1 MVVTVL
7 NLPKTQTL
15 GALQSPSAVSDA
27 DMGRGSGVS
36 GASVAPW
43 GLTGALRQPR
53 GQLSRVVR
61 SLSGGRGLWSS
72 LLAGGPVPWTALGR
86 STFW

>member
-1 MVVTVL
+1 MVITVL

-15 GALQSPSAVSDA
+15 GVLQSPSAVSDA

-36 GASVAPW
+36 GASMAPW
-43 GLTGALRQPR
+43 GLMGALCQPR
-53 GQLSRVVR
+53 GWLSRTVWL
-61 SLSGGRGLWSS
+61 LSGGRGLWSS
-72 LLAGGPVPWTALGR
+72 LLAGSPVPRTALAR